1 MVSKALK
8 FLNREVGA
16 VNQAA
21 LLLGVFTLFSQILGL
36 VRDRMFTGILGA
48 GSELD
53 VYYASFQMPD
63 IIFNLVATL
72 VSVTVLLPILLKIT
86 EQDGQEKTYYFFSQ
100 VFTSFFI
107 LIIFVSIMAFIFAE
121 IIAPVVAPGFD
132 EMQLTKL
139 VRLSRIMLLS
149 PILLG
154 ISNLFG
160 SITQMKRRF
169 VLFAISP
176 LLYNLGII
184 IGIVFLYD
192 RFGLSGLA
200 YGVVLGSILHMII
213 QVPFLLKDKMIP
225 RFVRVRDWAM
235 IRTMAFVSLPR
246 TAGLVVHSVTILA
259 LISLATSIGEGS
271 VSILRLSMNL
281 QNVPLALV
289 GASFSVAAF
298 PALAKDFTTGNTKD
312 FLDTIGNAARQIIF
326 WSIPIT
332 VLFIVL
338 RAQIVRVILGSQT
351 FTWEDTRLA
360 AATVAMFVVSVTAQ
374 SLILLFTRAFYATG
388 DTKRP
393 VLINILSSAII
404 IVFSLIVLYVYR
416 GPTFLQ
422 NIVIDIFHVE
432 GIPGARVIMLA
443 FAYSVGSLLNAF
455 ILIRVFQKRYGGF
468 KAFGLQKTFQESLL
482 GALVMGLAAYV
493 FLHVFDGIFDLSTF
507 GGIFLQGLL
516 SGLIAIG
523 IGLWIF
529 YLIDNDEYKNLAQAL
544 RRKFGGV
551 HTVSVAHEDIG

>member
-1 MVSKALK
+1 VVSKALK

-21 LLLGVFTLFSQILGL
+21 LLLGIFTLLSQVLGL
-36 VRDRMFTGILGA
+36 VRDRMFTSTLGA
-48 GSELD
+48 GSQLD

-86 EQDGQEKTYYFFSQ
+86 EEDGEEKTHYFFSQ
-100 VFTSFFI
+100 IFTSFI
-107 LIIFVSIMAFIFAE
+107 VLIIFISILAFVFAH
-121 IIAPVVAPGFD
+121 IVAPIVAPGFD
-132 EMQLTKL
+132 EVELAKL

-149 PILLG
+149 PIILG
-154 ISNLFG
+154 ISNLFA

-169 VLFAISP
+169 ILFAASP

-184 IGIVFLYD
+184 IGIVFFYEK
-192 RFGLSGLA
+192 FGLSGLA
-200 YGVVLGSILHMII
+200 YGVVLGSIFHMII
-213 QVPFLLKDKMIP
+213 QIPFLLKDKMFP

-235 IRTMAFVSLPR
+235 IRTMAFMSLPR
-246 TAGLVVHSVTILA
+246 TFGLVVHSVTILV

-298 PALAKDFTTGNTKD
+298 PALAKDFTTGNTKE
-312 FLDTIGNAARQIIF
+312 FLNTIGNAARQIIF

-360 AATVAMFVVSVTAQ
+360 AATVAMFVISVTAQ

-393 VLINILSSAII
+393 VLINIVSSAVII
-404 IVFSLIVLYVYR
+404 IFSLIVLYVYR
-416 GPTFLQ
+416 GPTLLQ
-422 NIVIDIFHVE
+422 DIVIDVFHVN
-432 GIPGARVIMLA
+432 GVPGARVVMLA

-455 ILIRVFQKRYGGF
+455 ILIRVFQKRYGGL

-493 FLHVFDGIFDLSTF
+493 FLHIFDGIFDLSTF
-507 GGIFLQGLL
+507 GGIFLQGFL
-516 SGLIAIG
+516 SGIIAIG

-529 YLIDNDEYKNLAQAL
+529 YLIDNDEYKNLVKAL